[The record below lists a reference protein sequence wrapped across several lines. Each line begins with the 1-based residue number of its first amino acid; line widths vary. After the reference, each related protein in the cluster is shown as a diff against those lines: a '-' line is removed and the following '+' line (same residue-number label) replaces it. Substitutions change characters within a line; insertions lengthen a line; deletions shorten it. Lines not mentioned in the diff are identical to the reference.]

1 MTPTVVIPIRAGS
14 RGLPGKNIRMLA
26 GMPLFMHSV
35 ACARAAGIDDIVV
48 ATDIEDVLQS
58 ADPQFRVYRR
68 SSESA
73 TDTAPTHDVLIE
85 AISALGLE
93 DRMIVLL
100 QATSPLRRPETVRKV
115 ISLFKTGAFDVC
127 CSVSEI
133 DNALLKAGLLDGETF
148 VPLLSAKALFSPRQ
162 QLPRSYKMDGGTFV
176 FSGAWLLERGNL
188 ETDRIG
194 VVISAPEEFA
204 DIDDMKDFNRVEQVI
219 RHGQ

>member
-1 MTPTVVIPIRAGS
+1 MSPTVVIPIRAGS
-14 RGLPGKNIRMLA
+14 KGLPGKNIRMLA

-58 ADPQFRVYRR
+58 ADHQFRVYRR
-68 SSESA
+68 SPESA

-85 AISALGLE
+85 VISALGLE

-115 ISLFKTGAFDVC
+115 ISLFKAGAFDVC

-133 DNALLKAGLLDGETF
+133 DNTLLKAGLVNGESI
-148 VPLLSAKALFSPRQ
+148 VPLLSAKAQFSPRQ
-162 QLPRSYKMDGGTFV
+162 ELPRSYKMDGGTFV

-194 VVISAPEEFA
+194 VVISGSEEFG
-204 DIDDMKDFNRVEQVI
+204 DIDDMSDFNRVEQFI
-219 RHGQ
+219 LNG